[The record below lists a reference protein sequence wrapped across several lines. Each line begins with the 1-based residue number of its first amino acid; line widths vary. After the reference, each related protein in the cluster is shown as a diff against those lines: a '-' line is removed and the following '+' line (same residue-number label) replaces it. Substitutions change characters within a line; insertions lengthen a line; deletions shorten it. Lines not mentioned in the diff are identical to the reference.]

1 MLLRINHASYVHL
14 LSKDANEF
22 SGLLKVLARAQTH
35 QSFLDGSVK
44 GYYYDKQKITSLHSI
59 TDLIKR
65 K

>member
-22 SGLLKVLARAQTH
+22 SGLLKVLAGTQTH
-35 QSFLDGSVK
+35 RSFYDGSIT
-44 GYYYDKQKITSLHSI
+44 GYYYDKQIMASKYSI